1 MADEADEFEL
11 SLDHLIAEPESL
23 GTPDQILLY
32 GPYKSGKTYLAASA
46 ALVPELSPVLYID
59 VERSTTGTVDQ
70 LVLPDGR
77 PALGN
82 TLDVIHVRTHEEIE
96 SLLKALTT
104 KTHKYKTVVWDTV
117 DVSHDRAVAWFEE
130 HAWDSRNSYE
140 KWDRVQKWLTG
151 ANGWLPK
158 LKSAPFLS
166 ILVMHEREEKVATGA
181 VITKIRMG
189 GGSKDLIGGIPD
201 IIGYTER
208 KVSGTK
214 AVSTISLESD
224 DRKITGNRFHLPP
237 TITNITMQ
245 SLYNAITEANKKE
258 N

>member
-11 SLDHLIAEPESL
+11 NLDHIIQPPEAL
-23 GTPDQILLY
+23 TKPEMILFY
-32 GPYKSGKTYLAASA
+32 GPYKSGKTDLASSAS
-46 ALVPELSPVLYID
+46 LVPELSPVLYID
-59 VERSTTGTVDQ
+59 VEGSTSGTVNRH
-70 LVLPDGR
+70 GT
-77 PALGN
+77 LGT
-82 TLDVIHVRTHEEIE
+82 TLDVVRANTHEELE

-117 DVSHDRAVAWFEE
+117 DVSHDRAVAWFEAN
-130 HAWDSRNSYE
+130 AWDSRNSYE

-158 LKSAPFLS
+158 LKAAPFLS
-166 ILVMHEREEKVATGA
+166 ILVLHEREEKVSSGA
-181 VITKIRMG
+181 LVTKIRMG

-208 KVSGTK
+208 KVSGTTAK
-214 AVSTISLESD
+214 SSVSLESD
-224 DRKITGNRFHLPP
+224 DRKITGNRFGLPP
-237 TITNITMQ
+237 VINDVSMQ
-245 SLYNAITEANKKE
+245 KIYDAIAAAQDKE